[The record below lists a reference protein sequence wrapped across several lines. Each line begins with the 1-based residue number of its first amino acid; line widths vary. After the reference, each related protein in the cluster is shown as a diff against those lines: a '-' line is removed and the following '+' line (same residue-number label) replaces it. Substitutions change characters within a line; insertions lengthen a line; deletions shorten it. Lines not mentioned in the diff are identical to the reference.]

1 MAERI
6 GAVRCYTCGKVLNYD
21 EYERLTETMLPEK
34 AFQELG
40 LRRYCC
46 KVRIAN
52 PPIQATREI
61 YASRE
66 VAKNVNPP
74 PLGNPTSISSLH
86 PY

>member
-6 GAVRCYTCGKVLNYD
+6 GAVRCYTCGKVLNYGK
-21 EYERLTETMLPEK
+21 YEKLTETMLPEK
-34 AFQELG
+34 AFQQLG

-46 KVRIAN
+46 KMRLAN
-52 PPIQATREI
+52 PATQASREI

-66 VAKNVNPP
+66 VAKNINPP
-74 PLGNPTSISSLH
+74 PLNNFTSISSLN